1 MLMSVFV
8 SMLVT
13 VVLVFVTV
21 AMVTLVIIKV
31 T

>member
-1 MLMSVFV
+1 MSVFV